1 MQTGLEDPAFRPN
14 RARSHSISDAYQAR
28 SQSDAHQLHPGGR
41 FYPEQSP
48 AMEHATMSGGL
59 GITANDL
66 HHFDRPDESP
76 VLSSRY
82 QRQVV
87 EDSNGS
93 SGASA

>member
-1 MQTGLEDPAFRPN
+1 MQAGLEDPVFRPN
-14 RARSHSISDAYQAR
+14 RTRSYSISDVYRVR
-28 SQSDAHQLHPGGR
+28 SQNDAHQLHPGGP

-48 AMEHATMSGGL
+48 SMEHATMSGGL
-59 GITANDL
+59 GITADDL

-76 VLSSRY
+76 ALSSRY

-87 EDSNGS
+87 EDTNGS

>member
-1 MQTGLEDPAFRPN
+1 
-14 RARSHSISDAYQAR
+14 
-28 SQSDAHQLHPGGR
+28 
-41 FYPEQSP
+41 
-48 AMEHATMSGGL
+48 MSGGL